1 MNFTPKQHLEIGNYI
16 KYIDE
21 ILHKCDKGIEYCKI
35 CPNEFVC
42 AELEKDDFGL
52 KGPSLSD
59 ILDVI
64 QYALNKVPGYLH
76 AEKRNELKEHIRNYI
91 NESPVTGQD
100 TWKNIILDL
109 LLDDKLA
116 NPAYKP
122 AAKTGRIRT
131 VLTYDSGISFSP
143 YLNCTYSKNDD
154 ILYSKTNLHHEAF
167 LNSTKIVDQLIKVKN
182 NRITTPCELDSIRYY
197 FGNGIDEMILQK
209 CTLHDAGL
217 AAALCCY
224 TVLTQSSIPEN
235 IVITGGLDI
244 QGRTSGVDF
253 LDGKIETVLR
263 ELHYIDKIII
273 PRGSLFTIAIP
284 EYMEIVEA
292 GNLVQAIDSIF
303 KTA

>member
-1 MNFTPKQHLEIGNYI
+1 MNFTPKQHLEIGNYV

-21 ILHKCDKGIEYCKI
+21 ILHKCDKGVEYCKI

-42 AELEKDDFGL
+42 AELERDDFGL
-52 KGPSLSD
+52 KESSLSD

-64 QYALNKVPGYLH
+64 QYALNKIPGYLH

-91 NESPVTGQD
+91 NESPITEQD

-109 LLDDKLA
+109 LLDNKLA

-122 AAKTGRIRT
+122 TAKTGRVRT
-131 VLTYDSGISFSP
+131 ALTYDSGISFSL
-143 YLNCTYSKNDD
+143 YLNYTCSKNEDV
-154 ILYSKTNLHHEAF
+154 LYNKTNLHHEAV
-167 LNSTKIVDQLIKVKN
+167 LNSTKMVDQLIKVKK
-182 NRITTPCELDSIRYY
+182 RITTPCELDSIRYC
-197 FGNGIDEMILQK
+197 FENGINERILQK
-209 CTLHDAGL
+209 CNLHDAGL

-235 IVITGGLDI
+235 IIITGGLDI

-273 PRGSLFTIAIP
+273 PRGSSFTIAIP
-284 EYMEIVEA
+284 EYMDIVEV

-303 KTA
+303 KTL